1 MKSFERPGATQEVEV
16 TAPSFLE
23 QIRQKFEKQNVLLK
37 YFIVGTLATVVL
49 DAVDV
54 KPKPAAKTEAARL
67 SLPQEKA
74 AHEKAVN
81 MVTCEIGHMQPVTLE
96 LWMANHVGH
105 SWNEEKIE
113 LADPEVKKFVEYTQ
127 NPLNNEQ
134 GFNNAPLEDEKAF
147 GEFIEGQL
155 KDAKLLAKCG
165 VEDADHV
172 QNPTPEQAVALA
184 QHIILDNTAY
194 SSLVSKFNKLIE
206 TLQKG
211 DERNQLGA
219 LPRETIREIPG
230 IVEEFHKK
238 LDEMNA
244 IAPDT
249 AYTKGTEI
257 MCTNAARLF
266 KENMEYLKAHH
277 GKNLKNVYVGCQIGA
292 ASGTEDPLAKNHI
305 WNKISHVIDENGD
318 GVADTVEL
326 TYIDATPLTVAQKAE
341 NPVITEEAEI
351 LQGIRSVADLHRGK
365 LLSEEQY
372 QSIVADF
379 DRVVQEGLAV
389 KGITGDDAKEARV
402 AILKEFSLGATSP
415 QEKELFVRMGAS
427 L

>member
-1 MKSFERPGATQEVEV
+1 MKSFERPGATQEAEV
-16 TAPSFLE
+16 TEPSFLE

-37 YFIVGTLATVVL
+37 YFIVGTLATAAL
-49 DAVDV
+49 DAVDI
-54 KPKPAAKTEAARL
+54 KPKPAAKTEATH
-67 SLPQEKA
+67 EKA
-74 AHEKAVN
+74 ANA
-81 MVTCEIGHMQPVTLE
+81 VTCEIGHMQPVTLE
-96 LWMANHVGH
+96 LWTANHVGH

-113 LADPEVKKFVEYTQ
+113 VKDPEVKKFVEYTQ

-155 KDAKLLAKCG
+155 KNTELLAKCG
-165 VEDADHV
+165 VEDADHM

-194 SSLVSKFNKLIE
+194 SSQVSKFNKLIE

-219 LPRETIREIPG
+219 LPKETLREIPS

-249 AYTKGTEI
+249 AYTKKTEI

-292 ASGTEDPLAKNHI
+292 GAGSDDPLAKNHI

-341 NPVITEEAEI
+341 NSTISEKGEI

-372 QSIVADF
+372 QNIVSDF
-379 DRVVQEGLAV
+379 DRVVREDLAT
-389 KGITGDDAKEARV
+389 KGIIGESAKDARA
-402 AILKEFSLGATSP
+402 AIFKEFSLGATSP